1 VAKSVPATQLLQV
14 INVRSDVTIH
24 VKHDTFVKLAELKA
38 RLRKRSY
45 DEVIKELIDVYEKL
59 VQRKS

>member
-1 VAKSVPATQLLQV
+1 MKQ
-14 INVRSDVTIH
+14 DVLIH

-45 DEVIKELIDVYEKL
+45 DEVIKELIDVYEEL
-59 VQRKS
+59 VQGKS

>member
-1 VAKSVPATQLLQV
+1 MRP
-14 INVRSDVTIH
+14 DVTIH

-45 DEVIKELIDVYEKL
+45 NEVIKELINVYEKL
-59 VQRKS
+59 MQGKS

>member
-1 VAKSVPATQLLQV
+1 MK
-14 INVRSDVTIH
+14 SDVLIH